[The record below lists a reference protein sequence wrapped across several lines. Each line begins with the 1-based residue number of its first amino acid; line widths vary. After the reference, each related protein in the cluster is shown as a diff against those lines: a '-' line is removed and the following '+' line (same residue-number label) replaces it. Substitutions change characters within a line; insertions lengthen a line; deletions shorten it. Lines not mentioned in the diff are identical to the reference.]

1 MDKKMFVMIVN
12 TVTNAS
18 LSLFKIVIGFLF
30 QSSLLIAD
38 GLHSASDLLTD
49 LFAIVGLRFASMPQ
63 DEEHPFGHGSLEYAS
78 SLTVAIL
85 IFGMACQLFLELI
98 QDWSIPTTHVSMTV
112 LGASFVA
119 FIVKL
124 ILSTYVLYQAKKLDS
139 HTLLSSGIESKA
151 DAYST
156 IVVIVGLIVTHLGII
171 YDMPLL
177 VYAEK
182 VATLFVVMMLFK
194 AALTIYLASA
204 RGIAGGVASDEIKQE
219 YLEQVMACDP
229 ELEVS
234 EIVVLKQ
241 GINYSIHLKLS
252 FQAVL
257 SLQTVSNRMES
268 LKSCLYKDNRIAH
281 VTTDFTIIS
290 V

>member
-30 QSSLLIAD
+30 QSSLLVAD

-49 LFAIVGLRFASMPQ
+49 LFAIIGLRFASKPQ

-78 SLTVAIL
+78 SLTVSII
-85 IFGMACQLFLELI
+85 IFGMACQLFMELI
-98 QDWSIPTTHVSMTV
+98 NEWSIPTTHVSMTV

-119 FIVKL
+119 FIVKW
-124 ILSTYVLYQAKKLDS
+124 ILSVYVLYQAKKLDS

-156 IVVIVGLIVTHLGII
+156 IIVIAGLLITHVGLL
-171 YDMPLL
+171 YNMPIL

-204 RGIAGGVASDEIKQE
+204 RGIAGGIASDEIKQE
-219 YLEQVMACDP
+219 YLEQVKECDP
-229 ELEVS
+229 DLEITD
-234 EIVVLKQ
+234 IVVLKQ
-241 GINYSIHLKLS
+241 GIHYNVHLQLV
-252 FQAVL
+252 FQDFLPVQAA
-257 SLQTVSNRMES
+257 SDRIAR
-268 LKSCLYKDNRIAH
+268 LKACLYKDNRITR
-281 VTTDFTIIS
+281 VTAEFTT
-290 V
+290 VAA